1 MTIPEQPHAIP
12 AKEKEKKEVR
22 RQLDFAY
29 ACFALLG
36 FTMLAIA
43 AEPFFVDM
51 KSPGA
56 AAGYGFV
63 VGMGLGLPSMLAL
76 VLAICLTVMRRRHQP
91 IVIFCMLNVLLLS
104 LALIWEND
112 SMEWV
117 YGTVSMLIPAWWF
130 TMGRRRY
137 RSKANGRIV
146 SEKEVK

>member
-29 ACFALLG
+29 ACFAFVG
-36 FTMLAIA
+36 FTMLAIV
-43 AEPFFVDM
+43 AEPFFVDE
-51 KSPGA
+51 KDPTGSGE
-56 AAGYGFV
+56 GYGFL
-63 VGMGLGLPSMLAL
+63 VGMCLMLPSMLAL

-117 YGTVSMLIPAWWF
+117 YGTVSMLVPAWWF
-130 TMGRRRY
+130 IVGRWRNTD
-137 RSKANGRIV
+137 KPLLQP
-146 SEKEVK
+146 

>member
-1 MTIPEQPHAIP
+1 
-12 AKEKEKKEVR
+12 
-22 RQLDFAY
+22 
-29 ACFALLG
+29 
-36 FTMLAIA
+36 MLAIV

-56 AAGYGFV
+56 GAGYGFV
-63 VGMGLGLPSMLAL
+63 VGMGFVLPSMLAL

>member
-1 MTIPEQPHAIP
+1 MRTKPPMTIPEQPHAIP

-29 ACFALLG
+29 ACFAFVG
-36 FTMLAIA
+36 FTMSAIV

-117 YGTVSMLIPAWWF
+117 YGTVSMLVPAWWF
-130 TMGRRRY
+130 TVGRWRNKDERLLQP
-137 RSKANGRIV
+137 
-146 SEKEVK
+146 